1 MWKYDNIAAKNRQGS
16 VRNVKRIV
24 NKTITDEDHS
34 KDWILPKEGEVGYIE
49 KSFGEVLGLEYVS
62 YYKTN
67 EGRNVILQ
75 SKRRDVPAKEQM
87 WLRSTNDSNGWFTL
101 RNLASG
107 KFLTAVG
114 SNSDPGQWKLTIQG
128 NTIQAVFF
136 QIDCQKFF
144 SYGLN

>member
-62 YYKTN
+62 YYKTTLLK
-67 EGRNVILQ
+67 VI
-75 SKRRDVPAKEQM
+75 RRRHCTVEKYHP
-87 WLRSTNDSNGWFTL
+87 
-101 RNLASG
+101 
-107 KFLTAVG
+107 
-114 SNSDPGQWKLTIQG
+114 TIQSI
-128 NTIQAVFF
+128 NF
-136 QIDCQKFF
+136 D
-144 SYGLN
+144 Y

>member
-114 SNSDPGQWKLTIQG
+114 SNSDPG
-128 NTIQAVFF
+128 
-136 QIDCQKFF
+136 
-144 SYGLN
+144 